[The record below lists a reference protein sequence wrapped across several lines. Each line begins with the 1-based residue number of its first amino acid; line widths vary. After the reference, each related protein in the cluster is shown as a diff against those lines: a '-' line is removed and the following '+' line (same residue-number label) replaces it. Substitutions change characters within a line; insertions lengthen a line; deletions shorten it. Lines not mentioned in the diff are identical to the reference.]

1 MKEIIFIL
9 LIIIWITMYYLG
21 TKFSFEQIEG
31 KCPNTIN
38 WFMIIFVLLIV
49 PIMLFA

>member
-21 TKFSFEQIEG
+21 TKFSFEQVEE
-31 KCPNTIN
+31 KHPNKIN

-49 PIMLFA
+49 PIILVA

>member
-9 LIIIWITMYYLG
+9 LIILWITMYYLG
-21 TKFSFEQIEG
+21 TKFSFEQVG
-31 KCPNTIN
+31 KHPNTIN

-49 PIMLFA
+49 PIIFFA